1 MICLLNCHLKPE
13 IHAHLNA
20 IDHLLVQVHI
30 LVVCLLVSEFAVPV
44 GIRALEP
51 LDAESAEV
59 VLAHPR
65 FKKSA
70 QTILMVSHPL
80 PAVLLIVVVVVE
92 LLRHAVSIRG
102 PKDVLA
108 INQHVQ

>member
-65 FKKSA
+65 FKKSS

-80 PAVLLIVVVVVE
+80 PALVLIVVVE